1 MATTVYLGTGPQTA
15 KGNTTSNDTL
25 SGLAPRNGYT
35 PTGGALMLVTAQTD
49 PKENGLYLADS
60 GAWFR
65 VTSVVTGQVVL
76 VQLGND
82 AGKFFACISNVA
94 PSNFDGNTGVCAVPV
109 TYTAGSAS
117 INLAAPGPIGSTTPS
132 TGAFSLLTAP
142 NLTSPAGSFPLVLA
156 AAPTNSAGASAAQLL
171 SQTTLTVAGSAVLEL
186 SNNNGIGN
194 VPNAFYGAPSGGQS
208 DALCDG
214 YILNA
219 SGAINDGD
227 VVVWAS
233 KNTVAKGSATNS
245 LTTLAGVAV
254 GAAAGGKVRV
264 ATRGQVYVNA
274 IPGVAG
280 AGAILGTTA
289 SAAGSVVGSLST
301 GAGTLLGRSL
311 EATGAT
317 VAGKVLCQLALG

>member
-1 MATTVYLGTGPQTA
+1 MATTVYLSTGPQVA
-15 KGNTTSNDTL
+15 KGNTVSNDTL
-25 SGLAPRNGYT
+25 SGLGIRNGYT
-35 PTGGALMLVTAQTD
+35 PTGGSLMLVTAQTD
-49 PKENGLYLADS
+49 PKENGLYLADP
-60 GAWFR
+60 GLWFR
-65 VTSVVTGQVVL
+65 VISVVTGQTVL
-76 VQLGND
+76 VQLGTD
-82 AGKFFACISNVA
+82 AGKVFAVTSNVA
-94 PSNFDGNTGVCAVPV
+94 PSNFDGITGVCSVPV
-109 TYTAGSAS
+109 TYTAGSSS
-117 INLAAPGPIGSTTPS
+117 INLGAPGPIGNLTPG
-132 TGAFSLLTAP
+132 TGAFSLVNTP
-142 NLTSPAGSFPLVLA
+142 NVTSPAGSFPLALA
-156 AAPTNSAGASAAQLL
+156 AAPTNSVGASAVNLL
-171 SQTTLTVAGSAVLEL
+171 SQTTLTVSGSAVVEL
-186 SNNNGIGN
+186 SNNNGLGS

-214 YILNA
+214 YIMNA

-227 VVVWAS
+227 VVVWSA

-289 SAAGSVVGSLST
+289 TAAGSVVGSLST

-317 VAGKVLCQLALG
+317 VAGKLLCQLALG

>member
-1 MATTVYLGTGPQTA
+1 MATTVYLSTGAQTA

-25 SGLAPRNGYT
+25 SGLGVRNGYT
-35 PTGGALMLVTAQTD
+35 PTGGALMLVTGQTD
-49 PKENGLYLADS
+49 NKENGLYLADP
-60 GAWFR
+60 GPWLR
-65 VTSVVTGQVVL
+65 VISVVTGQVVL
-76 VQLGND
+76 VQFGND

-94 PSNFDGNTGVCAVPV
+94 PSSFDGLTGVCSVPV

-117 INLAAPGPIGSTTPS
+117 INLAAPGPIGSTTPG

-142 NLTSPAGSFPLVLA
+142 NLSSPAGSFPLVLA
-156 AAPTNSAGASAAQLL
+156 ATPTNSAGAAAVQLI
-171 SQTTLTVAGSAVLEL
+171 SQTTLTTAGSAVVEV

-274 IPGVAG
+274 IPGVA